1 MMKPTNSDARSPTSE
16 PRPPT
21 SDPLS
26 HTYCVIMAGG
36 KGERFW
42 PLSADSMPKPFLKLT
57 GDKTMIQLT
66 VERLLGIV
74 PRERVFVVL
83 GEAHVAVARAQLPDL
98 PPGNFIV
105 EPEGRDTAPCIGYAA
120 IWLLRNDPEAVMV
133 VLPADHYIPDV
144 DRFSKTVVRGVGI
157 AVSGHYLVTIGIK
170 PVRPETGYGYIKA
183 HEAFSASKDGLCFK
197 VEKFVE
203 KPDLERATSYLAD
216 GNYYWNAGMFIWRV
230 DTVLL
235 GMERHMP
242 ELYVNLLKIGDALAV
257 SDKRNIAEIYHSL
270 TRKSIDYG
278 LMERA
283 ENVLM
288 ILGEFRWDDV
298 GTWSSLLRVMEPDE
312 NGNYRTGNTLCLN
325 ARDSVIYSDGT
336 LVAAI
341 GVSDLVIVAS
351 KNGILVCDTEHA
363 QEVREIAR
371 LVQPKKEGKA

>member
-1 MMKPTNSDARSPTSE
+1 
-16 PRPPT
+16 
-21 SDPLS
+21 
-26 HTYCVIMAGG
+26 MAGG

-42 PLSADSMPKPFLKLT
+42 PLSTNSLSKPFLKLI
-57 GDKTMIQLT
+57 GGRTMIQLT

-74 PRERVFVVL
+74 PKERIFVVL
-83 GEAHVAVARAQLPDL
+83 GETHLAIARDQLPDL
-98 PPGNFIV
+98 PAGNFIV

-120 IWLLRNDPEAVMV
+120 IWLLRSDPEAVMV
-133 VLPADHYIPDV
+133 VLPADHHIPDV

-157 AVSGHYLVTIGIK
+157 AASGNYLVTIGIK

-183 HEAFSASKDGLCFK
+183 HEAFSSSKDGFCFK
-197 VEKFVE
+197 VETFVE
-203 KPDLERATSYLAD
+203 KPDFNRAAAYLEEGT
-216 GNYYWNAGMFIWRV
+216 YYWNAGMFIWRV

-257 SDKRNIAEIYHSL
+257 GDKRHISEIFHGL
-270 TRKSIDYG
+270 TKKSIDYG

-298 GTWSSLLRVMEPDE
+298 GTWSSLLRVMEPDD
-312 NGNYRTGNTLCLN
+312 NGNYTSGDTICLD
-325 ARDSVIYSDGT
+325 AKDSVIYSDGT
-336 LVAAI
+336 LVASI
-341 GVSDLVIVAS
+341 GISDLVIVAS
-351 KNGILVCDTEHA
+351 KNGVLVCDADHA

-371 LVQPKKEGKA
+371 LAEEKQGRTKA